1 MKQAPRSAPAHSV
14 DGGDARPYLTF
25 MSNVIDVV
33 PPGVDRFQVRKP
45 MPPAQFDALSKE
57 ILDLKK
63 KLNAVILAHN
73 YQVPE
78 IQDVADYVGDS
89 LGLSQQA
96 AKTNAEVIVF
106 CGVHFMAETA
116 KILNPHKVVVLPDK
130 DAGCSLEA
138 ELPGPESSRQ
148 FQATNPN
155 FYTIAYINCS
165 AEVKALSDVI
175 CTSGN
180 AVKIVN
186 AAPKD
191 RDLLFVPDENL
202 GSWVMEQTGRPMT
215 LWRGNCYVHVE
226 WTHASITRIRREFP
240 DAPLVAHPECT
251 KAVRMLAD
259 EVCSTEK
266 MVSLLQKVSCQADHH
281 RHRSGHAP
289 SPAKGN
295 ARTKPSFR
303 ADRQLPLQRVPLHEN
318 EHARKSST
326 IAWQTC
332 SRGSN
337 SMRRRFDARG
347 FPSNG
352 CWKSARGPDQN
363 LYTSAVTSL
372 MSFFSRPGAGWLSY
386 VS

>member
-1 MKQAPRSAPAHSV
+1 
-14 DGGDARPYLTF
+14 
-25 MSNVIDVV
+25 MSNVIDVL

-73 YQVPE
+73 YQVSE

-96 AKTNAEVIVF
+96 AKTPAEVIVF

-130 DAGCSLEA
+130 DAGCSLEQSCPA
-138 ELPGPESSRQ
+138 PKLKE

-165 AEVKALSDVI
+165 AAVKALSDVI

-191 RDLLFVPDENL
+191 KDLLFVPDENL
-202 GSWVMEQTGRPMT
+202 GSWVMEQSGRPMT
-215 LWRGNCYVHVE
+215 LWRGDCYVHVE

-259 EVCSTEK
+259 VVCSTEK
-266 MVSLLQKVSCQADHH
+266 MVDYCKK
-281 RHRSGHAP
+281 
-289 SPAKGN
+289 SPAKQIIIVTEAGMLHRLKKECPDKTFIPAPTDN
-295 ARTKPSFR
+295 CRCNECRYMKMNTLEKVYNCMADLQPRIELDEETIRRAR
-303 ADRQLPLQRVPLHEN
+303 LPIERMLE
-318 EHARKSST
+318 
-326 IAWQTC
+326 I
-332 SRGSN
+332 
-337 SMRRRFDARG
+337 
-347 FPSNG
+347 
-352 CWKSARGPDQN
+352 SARP
-363 LYTSAVTSL
+363 
-372 MSFFSRPGAGWLSY
+372 
-386 VS
+386 